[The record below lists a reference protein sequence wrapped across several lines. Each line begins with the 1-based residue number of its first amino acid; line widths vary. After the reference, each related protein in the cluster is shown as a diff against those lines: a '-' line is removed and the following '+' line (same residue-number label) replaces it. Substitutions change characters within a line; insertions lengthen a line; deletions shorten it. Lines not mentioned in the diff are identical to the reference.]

1 MMVWSTSD
9 EMYKIYDDV
18 KVYLEQL
25 TIKGQDSEPEV
36 GEKKGTLTDNGVQKD
51 SEEDDAHVVN
61 DGKDTQKGEQ
71 SVNIKPPDGP
81 DLLAPGAARE
91 MDRNKN
97 FLVDLSETSPISF
110 IPRNGQLMVEKI
122 DPAKRKREEEDSA
135 DEVPAEKMVK
145 DADADVDDSD
155 EKEDSDADFIQIDDD
170 SDSEN
175 QIDDDSDSENE
186 SDYDNGEDSQ

>member
-18 KVYLEQL
+18 KEYLEQL
-25 TIKGQDSEPEV
+25 TTKGQDSEP
-36 GEKKGTLTDNGVQKD
+36 VQKD
-51 SEEDDAHVVN
+51 SEEDGAHVVD

-110 IPRNGQLMVEKI
+110 IPRNGQLLVEKI

-135 DEVPAEKMVK
+135 DEAPAEKMVK
-145 DADADVDDSD
+145 DADADADADDSD

-175 QIDDDSDSENE
+175 E
-186 SDYDNGEDSQ
+186 SDYDNGDDSQ